1 MFMMTRI
8 RISLLLVLALFTVTP
23 GQAQEA
29 RSPIIDM
36 HMHHIPW
43 GPPAEGEQPSDWK
56 KSWEEAKPLMDG
68 ANVVLGLVSGSLEVA
83 QEWQRLAPTQ
93 IIAGVLFPCDGGMVA
108 NSGGRKCF
116 DNGENWP
123 DIDWLRQ
130 EIELKR
136 IGFLGEITTQY
147 LGLPPND
154 PKMEPY
160 YALAEEL
167 DVPVLIHIGLGLPGA
182 AYSGETYADA
192 WCGEE
197 PCAPNFRAGMSRPM
211 LLEDVLIRYPR
222 LRICVMHAG
231 WPMRD
236 EMINLLF
243 NHPQVYVD
251 IVVLTY
257 EELIPR
263 KAFHSYL
270 HALVAHGF
278 GKRIVWGIDDGNH
291 KYVSEAIE
299 AIESADF
306 LTAEQKSDIFYNNA
320 ARFLQLTEEQITTH
334 HNR

>member
-1 MFMMTRI
+1 MFTITKI
-8 RISLLLVLALFTVTP
+8 RVLLLLAATFFVVIP
-23 GQAQEA
+23 VQAQEA

-36 HMHHIPW
+36 HMHHAPW
-43 GPPAEGEQPSDWK
+43 GPPAEDEQPSDWQK
-56 KSWEEAKPLMDG
+56 TWDETKPLMDD

-93 IIAGVLFPCDGGMVA
+93 IIAGVLFPCDGGILA

-116 DNGENWP
+116 ENGETWP

-130 EIELKR
+130 ETEAKR

-160 YALAEEL
+160 YALAEDL
-167 DVPVLIHIGLGLPGA
+167 DIPVLIHIGLGLPGA
-182 AYSGETYADA
+182 AYSGSDFEDA

-211 LLEDVLIRYPR
+211 LLEEVLIKHPR

-236 EMINLLF
+236 EMINLLY

-251 IVVLTY
+251 IAILTY
-257 EELIPR
+257 DGIVPT
-263 KAFHSYL
+263 KAFQGYL
-270 HALVAHGF
+270 QAIVDHGF
-278 GKRIVWGIDDGNH
+278 GKRIMWGIDSGDYNDF
-291 KYVSEAIE
+291 SSAIE

-306 LTAEQKSDIFYNNA
+306 LAAEQKRDIFYNNA
-320 ARFLQLTEEQITTH
+320 AKFLRLTDEQIAAH
-334 HNR
+334 HSR

>member
-1 MFMMTRI
+1 MFTITKI
-8 RISLLLVLALFTVTP
+8 RVLLLLAATFFVVIP
-23 GQAQEA
+23 VQAQEA

-36 HMHHIPW
+36 HRARW
-43 GPPAEGEQPSDWK
+43 GPPAEDEQTSDWQK
-56 KSWEEAKPLMDG
+56 TWDETKPFMDD

-93 IIAGVLFPCDGGMVA
+93 IIAGVLFPCDGGILA

-116 DNGENWP
+116 ENGETWP

-130 EIELKR
+130 ETEAKR

-160 YALAEEL
+160 YALAEDL
-167 DVPVLIHIGLGLPGA
+167 DIPVLIHIGLGLPGA
-182 AYSGETYADA
+182 AYSGSDFEDA

-211 LLEDVLIRYPR
+211 LLEEVLIKHPR

-236 EMINLLF
+236 EMINLLY

-251 IVVLTY
+251 IAILTY
-257 EELIPR
+257 DGIVPT
-263 KAFHSYL
+263 KAFQGYL
-270 HALVAHGF
+270 QALVAHGF
-278 GKRIVWGIDDGNH
+278 GKRIMWGIDSGDYNDF
-291 KYVSEAIE
+291 SSAIE

-306 LTAEQKSDIFYNNA
+306 LAAEQKRDIFYNNA
-320 ARFLQLTEEQITTH
+320 AKFLRLTDEQIAAH
-334 HNR
+334 HSR